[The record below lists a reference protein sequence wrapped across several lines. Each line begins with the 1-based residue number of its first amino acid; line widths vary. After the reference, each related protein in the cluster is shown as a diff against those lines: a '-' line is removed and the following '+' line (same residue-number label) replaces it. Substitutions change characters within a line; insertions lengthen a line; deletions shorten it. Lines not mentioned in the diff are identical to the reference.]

1 MRDGHTV
8 LTDIL
13 SADQLSTITEAAVA
27 LDDVRLGKQSEKGTV
42 HTYTYANSTGLPATI
57 MDTALYKTQLFDFL
71 DALLRNGVQTARRFR
86 KEDGSVQAAFRP
98 AGWTNNTTNDGWK
111 GHFDKTGCGFSMLV
125 GVCLKSP
132 TV

>member
-1 MRDGHTV
+1 M
-8 LTDIL
+8 
-13 SADQLSTITEAAVA
+13 
-27 LDDVRLGKQSEKGTV
+27 
-42 HTYTYANSTGLPATI
+42 PATI
-57 MDTALYKTQLFDFL
+57 MDTALYDTKLFGFL
-71 DALLRNGVQTARRFR
+71 DALLHKGVQTARRFR